1 MADIFGLIGSGI
13 GALSN
18 IYTNQQ
24 NIRYQQQ
31 ANEQNIQL
39 QREINQQ
46 NIDEQWKMWEATNKY
61 NSPVEQMARY
71 RAAGLNPNLIY
82 GQSNTA
88 QSMNVGTASAP
99 QVQSKKVDYNQM
111 ASIASSYL
119 SLLSQKKAIEKQD
132 IENKI
137 AGATYDDIVKQSHL
151 NTQHLEKM
159 LTKVDKEIES
169 IGLENTFKLY
179 ENQLKAFEVDM
190 LPIIKQL
197 KQNELSLSNS
207 QVDLIPTAKLKAQAE
222 LRLTN
227 VSIGLTK
234 MKQALTSAQTSHE
247 LAKLGLTKSQKD
259 YYLQQ
264 INESLARVE
273 KINLESEDQAFK
285 NSNPHRMSHGILGSI
300 SNFGFGISKNVEQII
315 NSLFK

>member
-1 MADIFGLIGSGI
+1 MADVFGLIGSGI
-13 GALSN
+13 GALAS

-24 NIRYQQQ
+24 NIKYQQQ

-39 QREINQQ
+39 QKDINQQ
-46 NIDEQWKMWEATNKY
+46 NIDEQWKMWNATNEY
-61 NSPVEQMARY
+61 NSPVAQMARY
-71 RAAGLNPNLIY
+71 REAGLNPNLIY

-99 QVQSKKVDYNQM
+99 QVQSKTVDYNQM

-119 SLLSQKKAIEKQD
+119 SLLSQKKSIEKQD

-137 AGATYDDIVKQSHL
+137 AGATFDDVVNQSHL
-151 NTQHLEKM
+151 NIQHLEKM
-159 LTKVDKEIES
+159 LTKVDNEIES
-169 IGLENTFKLY
+169 IGLENTLKSY

-207 QVDLIPTAKLKAQAE
+207 QVDLIPTVKLKAQAE

-227 VSIGLTK
+227 VTIGLTK

-247 LAKLGLTKSQKD
+247 LAKLGLTKAQKG

-273 KINLESEDQAFK
+273 KINLESEDQAFR

-300 SNFGFGISKNVEQII
+300 SNFSFGITEQLEQLV